1 MGFLVE
7 ITDSEF
13 EKMRKLIY
21 DQFGIKL
28 TEQKKTLLVS
38 RLQKLFRTRRI
49 TSFSEYYDF
58 VTSDKSRTSLTELV
72 NYISTNHTFFYRE
85 HDHFDFFSQY
95 ALPELI
101 QKLNTRRSKDIRVW
115 SAGCS
120 SGEEP
125 YLLVMLMMEFL
136 GRDYGSWDAGV
147 LATDISMKVLE
158 IAQKGIYDKERL
170 DLLPDM
176 YKKKYFNRLDQD
188 RYEVKQEV
196 KKEVTFGRFNLMNET
211 YPFKKHFHIIF
222 CRNVMIYFDEVTRE
236 KVVNRFCNVLEPG
249 GYFFIGHSETIRR
262 FSQFEYIKPALYKR
276 KY

>member
-7 ITDSEF
+7 ITDREF
-13 EKMRKLIY
+13 EKMQRLIY

-38 RLQKLFRTRRI
+38 RMQKLFRTRGI
-49 TSFSEYYDF
+49 NSFSEYYDYI
-58 VTSDKSRTSLTELV
+58 VNDKSKAALTELV

-95 ALPELI
+95 ALPEFI
-101 QKLNTRRSKDIRVW
+101 HKLQARRSKDLRIW

-125 YLLVMLMMEFL
+125 YLLVMLMMEAL
-136 GRDYGSWDAGV
+136 GSEYHNWDAGI

-158 IAQKGIYDKERL
+158 IAKRGIYEKERL
-170 DLLPDM
+170 DLLPDK
-176 YKKKYFNRLDQD
+176 YKKKYFIKLDEN
-188 RYEVKQEV
+188 RYEVKPEV
-196 KKEVTFGRFNLMNET
+196 RKEVTFGKFNLMNDT
-211 YPFKKHFHIIF
+211 YPFKKPFQMIF

-236 KVVNRFCNVLEPG
+236 KVVNRFCNVLEVD

-262 FSQFEYIKPALYKR
+262 FNQFDYIKPALYRR